1 MLSTKGNLDGHEKT
15 HIDVD
20 PSDYVTCPVCQ
31 KPFREKR
38 FMVEHKKLVHE
49 KSKA

>member
-15 HIDVD
+15 HADIDL
-20 PSDYVTCPVCQ
+20 SDYVPCPVCQ
-31 KPFREKR
+31 KSFREKR
-38 FMVEHKKLVHE
+38 FMIEHKKLVHE